1 MAADPLAAFSAPTRA
16 WFAAAFAAPTPPQAR
31 GWPAIA
37 SGDHTLIV
45 APTGTGKTLAAFL
58 WALDRLAATD
68 ADTGAPGE
76 ADRIAAPAAQPAETA
91 PELDT

>member
-1 MAADPLAAFSAPTRA
+1 MADDPLAPFSAPTRA
-16 WFAAAFAAPTPPQAR
+16 WFSAAFAAPTPPQAR

-68 ADTGAPGE
+68 TDPAAGE
-76 ADRIAAPAAQPAETA
+76 AEDRKSVV
-91 PELDT
+91 